1 VCAAVADES
10 QRVGAENVVRIVT
23 PLPYLT
29 IVLTVCII
37 FASNYSQSPLISP
50 NDDMYQISGLLDEY
64 RKQNQRDMTR
74 FRLLRYWQCHSTCL
88 TKLILILSW
97 QISFK

>member
-1 VCAAVADES
+1 MLLSETTRDWDRSLKVNVTGRHTKNLNSDMLRGKESVYAAVADES
-10 QRVGAENVVRIVT
+10 QRVGAESVVRIVT

-50 NDDMYQISGLLDEY
+50 NDDMS
-64 RKQNQRDMTR
+64 
-74 FRLLRYWQCHSTCL
+74 
-88 TKLILILSW
+88 
-97 QISFK
+97 